1 MKKPPNMAL
10 GTMILNDLAKT
21 RKTINP
27 AINVKIAVL
36 VPDWNIH
43 QVTAANVSK
52 KKILSF
58 FIFDVIPKIKNATA
72 DALALHP

>member
-1 MKKPPNMAL
+1 
-10 GTMILNDLAKT
+10 MILNDLAKT

-36 VPDWNIH
+36 VPDWNIP